1 MTAGDGE
8 RATAPLWEPS
18 AARSGRSAL
27 AAFLAAHGFASYDE
41 AWEWSTDPSTAGAF
55 WADIASEAGVTWHA
69 PPTAALEADPDH
81 VTGAR
86 WFPGGLVNYAERA
99 LTPPAGDGSA
109 TAVIAVSQTRDGT
122 ELSWGG
128 MRSLVARVRRGLV
141 EAGVERGDTV
151 AGYLPNIPETLAAML
166 ASASLGATWT
176 CCAPEMGVQ
185 GVLDRLTQV
194 APVVLLAVDG
204 YRYGKRTIDRR
215 AEADEIRAGLP
226 SLRAAAWLPYL
237 NGPGSAPPDGWQAWD
252 ELTAKEGP
260 LEFEPVPFDHP
271 LYVLYSS
278 GTTGKPKA
286 IVHGHGGILLEH
298 AKALRLHFDLG
309 PGERFFWFTTTGW
322 MMWNFCVSGLVV
334 GAAVVLFDGDPAWPD
349 PERLWEVMAETG
361 TTCAGV
367 GAGYLVAGMKAGAAP
382 GEHYDL
388 GALVTLGATGSPLP
402 AAAAAWVY
410 EAVRSDLL
418 LASFSG
424 GTDVCTGFV
433 GASPMHP
440 VWPGEIS
447 CRCLGARVEVFDD
460 AGRPVVD
467 EEGELV
473 ITAPLPSM
481 PVAFVGD
488 PEGRR
493 YRAAYFERFP
503 GIWAHGDRATLT
515 SRGTVVISG
524 RSDGTLNRGGVRMGT
539 AEFYAVTEAFDDVVD
554 SLVVHVE
561 DPDGGPGSLW
571 LFVVAGDEA
580 GPPDGPGSLE
590 DRLRAALRHDLSP
603 RHVPDRIVRVPSVP
617 KTLSGKK
624 LEVPV
629 KRILAGVPA
638 GQALTLASVAD
649 PDSLRPFVELA
660 ASDAAG

>member
-1 MTAGDGE
+1 
-8 RATAPLWEPS
+8 
-18 AARSGRSAL
+18 
-27 AAFLAAHGFASYDE
+27 
-41 AWEWSTDPSTAGAF
+41 
-55 WADIASEAGVTWHA
+55 
-69 PPTAALEADPDH
+69 
-81 VTGAR
+81 
-86 WFPGGLVNYAERA
+86 
-99 LTPPAGDGSA
+99 
-109 TAVIAVSQTRDGT
+109 
-122 ELSWGG
+122 
-128 MRSLVARVRRGLV
+128 
-141 EAGVERGDTV
+141 
-151 AGYLPNIPETLAAML
+151 
-166 ASASLGATWT
+166 
-176 CCAPEMGVQ
+176 
-185 GVLDRLTQV
+185 
-194 APVVLLAVDG
+194 
-204 YRYGKRTIDRR
+204 
-215 AEADEIRAGLP
+215 
-226 SLRAAAWLPYL
+226 
-237 NGPGSAPPDGWQAWD
+237 
-252 ELTAKEGP
+252 
-260 LEFEPVPFDHP
+260 
-271 LYVLYSS
+271 
-278 GTTGKPKA
+278 
-286 IVHGHGGILLEH
+286 
-298 AKALRLHFDLG
+298 
-309 PGERFFWFTTTGW
+309 
-322 MMWNFCVSGLVV
+322 
-334 GAAVVLFDGDPAWPD
+334 
-349 PERLWEVMAETG
+349 MAETG

-367 GAGYLVAGMKAGAAP
+367 GAGYLVAGMKAGAVP

-571 LFVVAGDEA
+571 LFVVPGDEA
-580 GPPDGPGSLE
+580 GPPDGPGCLE

-603 RHVPDRIVRVPSVP
+603 RHVPDRIVRVPAVP

-629 KRILAGVPA
+629 KKILAGVPA
-638 GQALTLASVAD
+638 DQALTLASVAD
-649 PDSLRPFVELA
+649 PDSLQPFVELA